1 MAMIKCHECRSQISS
16 EATSC
21 PICGV
26 KPKKPTSIIVILGLG
41 FLIISMIKCTYDE
54 SSNVGS
60 SKPVLTA
67 EQIAANAKTEA
78 DFQAV
83 VMGAKVLKNNM
94 KNPASFELESALQL
108 TDGTVCYRYRST
120 NSFNAVVPGVYIM
133 RSTSGS
139 TTASDWNKYC
149 AGKTGTD
156 QTHARQ
162 ALKL

>member
-1 MAMIKCHECRSQISS
+1 
-16 EATSC
+16 
-21 PICGV
+21 
-26 KPKKPTSIIVILGLG
+26 
-41 FLIISMIKCTYDE
+41 MIKCTYDE
-54 SSNVGS
+54 SSKVGS
-60 SKPVLTA
+60 GKPVLTA
-67 EQIAANAKTEA
+67 EQIAAKAKTEA
-78 DFQAV
+78 DFQTV
-83 VMGAKVLKNNM
+83 VMGAKVLKNSM

-108 TDGTVCYRYRST
+108 ADGTVCYRYRST

-162 ALKL
+162 ALKF